1 LIGTFP
7 RDFHKR
13 SPHKDLIKRT
23 QVALIP
29 DTLNSGDVFILDA
42 GRHIFQ
48 WNGKGASRV
57 EKTKAL
63 EVSMCVCVCVCLF
76 FTARTRR

>member
-1 LIGTFP
+1 M
-7 RDFHKR
+7 
-13 SPHKDLIKRT
+13 
-23 QVALIP
+23 ALIP

-63 EVSMCVCVCVCLF
+63 EVSMCVCVCVCVCVF
-76 FTARTRR
+76 VCFSGREREH